1 MGNSIIENIRK
12 DSLDAKRERD
22 GESSE
27 IGPGVSKY
35 AIMQLMQSKS
45 DRIQF
50 EESQTH
56 STVWE
61 KFLKIVLDNAEVPF
75 VCCKYCKKVYT
86 HDRTL
91 GTSSLIRHQCGD
103 QADSKHLT
111 KSGELPRLLV
121 QELVVTKSDRVGFR
135 EILKSF
141 NERLKDVTEV
151 FNRVM
156 VDEKKTEYIS
166 CKTCSKLYS
175 LSSSKNNHHL
185 TKQIEVHE
193 CYIKNA
199 PHVQS
204 VIMPKNEKECFI
216 IFVREPQRIVV
227 KDKVKNEPNLHYFHL
242 DEKKTNFVHC
252 TKCLRFF
259 ALDSLNLGEERIHR

>member
-1 MGNSIIENIRK
+1 MGNSIIENIRN
-12 DSLDAKRERD
+12 DSLDAKREKD

-50 EESQTH
+50 EQSQTH

-135 EILKSF
+135 EILKIF
-141 NERLKDVTEV
+141 NERLKDV
-151 FNRVM
+151 
-156 VDEKKTEYIS
+156 
-166 CKTCSKLYS
+166 
-175 LSSSKNNHHL
+175 
-185 TKQIEVHE
+185 
-193 CYIKNA
+193 
-199 PHVQS
+199 
-204 VIMPKNEKECFI
+204 
-216 IFVREPQRIVV
+216 
-227 KDKVKNEPNLHYFHL
+227 
-242 DEKKTNFVHC
+242 
-252 TKCLRFF
+252 
-259 ALDSLNLGEERIHR
+259 